1 MEKLNVSGLITEKE
15 DIPATEAPK
24 AEVNHRKSHFSIG
37 PASPEKTLK
46 QKETKKDPDFVHQT
60 GRYKNWNIVNGRR

>member
-1 MEKLNVSGLITEKE
+1 MEKLNIPELITEKE

-37 PASPEKTLK
+37 PENPEKTLNQNATEK
-46 QKETKKDPDFVHQT
+46 NPDFVHQT